1 MNDIIKAELI
11 ELAARILKKLGYLP
25 EAIRQFEETGMPM
38 YSEEPY
44 GILYDLEPDMKEA
57 VKTISESG
65 GMCYAVIC
73 GKYIMGSRDMLTMV
87 TYLYVT
93 EDDLRSVGENDFS
106 LDTVLEPYTGEQA
119 RLGYRVQA
127 AVSSEATFG
136 DLEHGSVCVKGLH
149 GGLTRTC

>member
-65 GMCYAVIC
+65 EMCYAVMR
-73 GKYIMGSRDMLTMV
+73 GKYIMGSRDRLTMV

-106 LDTVLEPYTGEQA
+106 LDTVLEPYTGKQA

>member
-65 GMCYAVIC
+65 GICYAVIC

-93 EDDLRSVGENDFS
+93 EDDLQAVAENGGS

-119 RLGYRVQA
+119 RLGYRAWA

-136 DLEHGSVCVKGLH
+136 GMEEGSVCVKGLH